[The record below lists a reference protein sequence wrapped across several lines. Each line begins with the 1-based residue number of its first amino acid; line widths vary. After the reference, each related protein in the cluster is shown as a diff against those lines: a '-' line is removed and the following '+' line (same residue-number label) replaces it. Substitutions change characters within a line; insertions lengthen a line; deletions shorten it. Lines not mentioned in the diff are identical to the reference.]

1 MPLSP
6 QNPAGPRVEP
16 PPSEADAI
24 DVIAAATLAAA
35 PPLEPP
41 GIRVRSHGLLH
52 VGAIF
57 VYVSPRLPNS
67 GVFVLPTITAPES
80 RIRSTTTES

>member
-1 MPLSP
+1 MPVSP
-6 QNPAGPRVEP
+6 QKAAGPRVDP

-24 DVIAAATLAAA
+24 DVMAAATLAPA

-41 GIRVRSHGLLH
+41 GMRVRSHGLLQ

-57 VYVSPRLPNS
+57 VYVSPKLPNS
-67 GVFVLPTITAPES
+67 GVADLPTMTAPEA
-80 RIRSTTTES
+80 RIRSTTAES

>member
-1 MPLSP
+1 MPVSP

-24 DVIAAATLAAA
+24 DVIAAATLAPA

-41 GIRVRSHGLLH
+41 GMRSRSHGLLQ

-57 VYVSPRLPNS
+57 VYVSPRFPNS
-67 GVFVLPTITAPES
+67 GVADLPTITAPEA
-80 RIRSTTTES
+80 RMRSTTTES